1 MGDAMEKFVV
11 GLALGMLGGA
21 LITANNC
28 KMRAL
33 VRKGQDE
40 VKGKIDDMI
49 DEKLKEDETVF
60 PEKKKA
66 KKKD

>member
-1 MGDAMEKFVV
+1 MEKFVV

-33 VRKGQDE
+33 VRKGQE
-40 VKGKIDDMI
+40 EIKEKI
-49 DEKLKEDETVF
+49 DEKLEEKLEDGEKIF
-60 PEKKKA
+60 PEGKKT

>member
-1 MGDAMEKFVV
+1 MEKFVV

>member
-1 MGDAMEKFVV
+1 MEKFVV
-11 GLALGMLGGA
+11 
-21 LITANNC
+21 
-28 KMRAL
+28 RAL

>member
-1 MGDAMEKFVV
+1 MEKFVV

-49 DEKLKEDETVF
+49 DEKLKEHETVF

>member
-1 MGDAMEKFVV
+1 MEKFVV

-21 LITANNC
+21 LITAKNC

>member
-1 MGDAMEKFVV
+1 MEKFVV

-60 PEKKKA
+60 TEKKKA

>member
-1 MGDAMEKFVV
+1 MEKFVV

-33 VRKGQDE
+33 VRKGQE
-40 VKGKIDDMI
+40 ELKEKF
-49 DEKLKEDETVF
+49 DEKLEEKLEDG
-60 PEKKKA
+60 EKLFQSRKKA
-66 KKKD
+66 KQKD

>member
-1 MGDAMEKFVV
+1 MEKFVV

-66 KKKD
+66 KKKH